1 MNKTLL
7 LMVGTMMV
15 GSIAFCYDVTRQQ
28 QQQQQQ
34 QHTMPSMFVT
44 GWQFK
49 QKSRYQPQYRDG
61 NQNIQQQ
68 KQQQRRRSNQS
79 YTSSSISSY
88 NNANGG
94 GTNNNDDTTTQP
106 ISFSSSSDRKAAVDV
121 SIVPAIKQD
130 RRSFVSSILAT
141 TTAAILWNPPTVANA
156 QIDVS
161 GLRVVPINQ
170 LEQSIA
176 TPRSIGPPVS
186 STIIRNDDDTKET
199 SFTSSSSSSS
209 TRNDNKKQKDIQSI
223 ELAGIS
229 YTPAAMVLQLAEQT
243 ASMEGM
249 LRYSI
254 RDIQDGKSVQQRIEN
269 GSKGIGPGAIRR
281 QDLIQSIQ
289 IMIKNSQLQSIAP
302 TATTILEEIPIF
314 LNKSTNGSNT
324 NTNTMSIMEYQIVAN
339 KYEQARDALKQVFDT
354 YPIETQND
362 GKVFMRKLRAKDE
375 AENNN

>member
-1 MNKTLL
+1 
-7 LMVGTMMV
+7 
-15 GSIAFCYDVTRQQ
+15 
-28 QQQQQQ
+28 
-34 QHTMPSMFVT
+34 MPSMFVM

-49 QKSRYQPQYRDG
+49 QRSRYQPKHRNG

-68 KQQQRRRSNQS
+68 KQQQRRRRNQS
-79 YTSSSISSY
+79 YSSSSISSY
-88 NNANGG
+88 NNANDNGA
-94 GTNNNDDTTTQP
+94 NCNYDTTTQP
-106 ISFSSSSDRKAAVDV
+106 ISFFSSSDRKDAVDI
-121 SIVPAIKQD
+121 SIVPATKQD
-130 RRSFVSSILAT
+130 RRSFVSSILAA

-186 STIIRNDDDTKET
+186 STIIKNNDDTKET
-199 SFTSSSSSSS
+199 SFTGSSSSSS
-209 TRNDNKKQKDIQSI
+209 TNNNIKKDIQSI